1 MERTQEAK
9 IPWILWQLF
18 LDIEE
23 FLWQRY
29 EDQFLDF
36 IMEEEEEKYMH
47 HLADTETDLRDRSS

>member
-1 MERTQEAK
+1 MERTQETK
-9 IPWILWQLF
+9 IAWILWQLF

-36 IMEEEEEKYMH
+36 IMEEQDKKH
-47 HLADTETDLRDRSS
+47 INQLAKPQTRL